1 MIRKAVMED
10 MPKLFELGK
19 RIHSNSADCAVK
31 LDEVATKMRV
41 ASLITSSQGFVLVD
55 EVNGEI
61 TGCVIGQC
69 DEIFFSRQKYA
80 IPFVSYAERR
90 GAFIWMHKRFM
101 RWALQQKMVKQVI
114 LDTSFGGPLGEKTE
128 AIYAKLGYE
137 KAGSTF
143 IVRAPC
149 QKS

>member
-19 RIHSNSADCAVK
+19 RIHAKSADGDVK
-31 LDEVATKMRV
+31 LDEVATKTRV
-41 ASLITSSQGFVLVD
+41 AGLMMSSNGFVLVD
-55 EVNGEI
+55 EVDGEI
-61 TGCVIGQC
+61 TGCIIGQC

-90 GAFIWMHKRFM
+90 GAFVWMHKRFM

-114 LDTSFGGPLGEKTE
+114 LDTSFGGPLGLKTE
-128 AIYAKLGYE
+128 AIYARLGYE
-137 KAGSTF
+137 RAGSTF
-143 IVRAPC
+143 IVRASCP
-149 QKS
+149 KS